1 MAFLDYFTGRRKQSA
16 NVAKERLQIILA
28 HERSHRNAPDFLPAL
43 QREIVEVIAKY
54 VNVDQNA
61 VNITLEKD
69 GAYEVLEVNVPL
81 PDEVLATAKK

>member
-1 MAFLDYFTGRRKQSA
+1 VALLDYFTGRRKTSA

-54 VNVDQNA
+54 VNIDQNA
-61 VNITLEKD
+61 VNLTLEKD
-69 GAYEVLEVNVPL
+69 GAYEVLEINVPL
-81 PDEVLATAKK
+81 PDEALEAKKR